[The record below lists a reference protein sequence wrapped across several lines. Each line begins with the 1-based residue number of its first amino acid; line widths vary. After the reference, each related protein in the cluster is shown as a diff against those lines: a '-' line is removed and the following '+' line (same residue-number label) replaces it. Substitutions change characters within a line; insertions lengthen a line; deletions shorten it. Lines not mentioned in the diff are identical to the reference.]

1 MPENNKIVSMNILIV
16 DDNSSNIFSLEALIK
31 DEFNF
36 NIYTA
41 LSAKE
46 AIKILITNKIDLILS
61 DIQMPEIDGFE
72 FANYIKGIETLK
84 NIPLIFLTAIYDKSE
99 YKSKGYE
106 LGAIDYITKPI
117 EEKIL
122 RLKLTKYF
130 EIFQAQNSLEE
141 ENRHIKQLLN
151 TPNVSY
157 ILTDPNIEGNPV
169 IYVNDFF
176 YKFTGYFKEEVIGKS
191 LKSLQVDN
199 SDEEERKKIKQ
210 ALIDKVS
217 ITAILKNKKRSG
229 EVFYSKISISPI
241 FFPNSDKVQFF
252 LAIQNDVTD
261 IVKEKRYFETVLNT
275 SQAIILVTDG
285 KNLERINKRFFDLFD
300 FKNFDDFKSKHKC
313 VCELFINKENKNYL
327 QPKVN
332 GMDWN
337 DYIVSNSEVIHE
349 ACMID
354 KNGNERIFQVES
366 SGKIFKGEDGKDQE
380 VITFTDIT
388 QLIGHKK
395 MLIDQSKFAAMGEM
409 INMIAHQWRQPLTTL
424 TLILDKIYLFNQLKQ
439 LDSEKLNTQYE
450 KSIKL
455 IQYMSKTINDF
466 RNFFQDNA
474 IKEKISIKDLINQSY
489 ELILPALNKEFI
501 SSEITIA
508 EDCKNLVLQLNLSK
522 ISQVFLNLYKN
533 SLDEFKVKSIK
544 NPYLETKCY
553 RNNQYLTIEIKDNAG
568 GIPDSIINKIFEPYF
583 STKSKNGTGIGLYM
597 SKIIIEQQFKGYI
610 QVSNENGGA
619 CFKIM
624 LPFNSIL

>member
-16 DDNSSNIFSLEALIK
+16 DDNPSNIFSLKVLIE
-31 DEFNF
+31 DEFDCT
-36 NIYTA
+36 IYTA
-41 LSAKE
+41 LDAKE

-84 NIPLIFLTAIYDKSE
+84 NIPLIFLTAIYDKNE

-117 EEKIL
+117 DSKL
-122 RLKLTKYF
+122 LYLKLSRYF
-130 EIFQAQNSLEE
+130 EVFQAQKSLEN

-151 TPNVSY
+151 TPNISY

-169 IYVNDFF
+169 VFVNDYF

-191 LKSLQVDN
+191 LKILQVDN

-217 ITAILKNKKRSG
+217 ITVILKNKKKSD
-229 EVFYSKISISPI
+229 EVFYNKISISPI

-366 SGKIFKGEDGKDQE
+366 SGKIFKKEDGENEE

-508 EDCKNLVLQLNLSK
+508 EDCKNLVLQLNSSK

-544 NPYLETKCY
+544 NPYLGTKCY
-553 RNNQYLTIEIKDNAG
+553 RNNQYLTIEIQDNAG

>member
-191 LKSLQVDN
+191 LKILQVDN
-199 SDEEERKKIKQ
+199 SDEEERKK
-210 ALIDKVS
+210 
-217 ITAILKNKKRSG
+217 NKAS
-229 EVFYSKISISPI
+229 
-241 FFPNSDKVQFF
+241 
-252 LAIQNDVTD
+252 
-261 IVKEKRYFETVLNT
+261 
-275 SQAIILVTDG
+275 
-285 KNLERINKRFFDLFD
+285 
-300 FKNFDDFKSKHKC
+300 
-313 VCELFINKENKNYL
+313 
-327 QPKVN
+327 
-332 GMDWN
+332 
-337 DYIVSNSEVIHE
+337 
-349 ACMID
+349 
-354 KNGNERIFQVES
+354 
-366 SGKIFKGEDGKDQE
+366 
-380 VITFTDIT
+380 
-388 QLIGHKK
+388 
-395 MLIDQSKFAAMGEM
+395 
-409 INMIAHQWRQPLTTL
+409 
-424 TLILDKIYLFNQLKQ
+424 FN
-439 LDSEKLNTQYE
+439 
-450 KSIKL
+450 
-455 IQYMSKTINDF
+455 
-466 RNFFQDNA
+466 
-474 IKEKISIKDLINQSY
+474 
-489 ELILPALNKEFI
+489 
-501 SSEITIA
+501 
-508 EDCKNLVLQLNLSK
+508 
-522 ISQVFLNLYKN
+522 
-533 SLDEFKVKSIK
+533 
-544 NPYLETKCY
+544 
-553 RNNQYLTIEIKDNAG
+553 
-568 GIPDSIINKIFEPYF
+568 
-583 STKSKNGTGIGLYM
+583 
-597 SKIIIEQQFKGYI
+597 
-610 QVSNENGGA
+610 
-619 CFKIM
+619 
-624 LPFNSIL
+624 

>member
-1 MPENNKIVSMNILIV
+1 MNVLIV
-16 DDNSSNIFSLEALIK
+16 DDIPENVFSLKVLIE
-31 DEFNF
+31 DEFDCT
-36 NIYTA
+36 IYTA
-41 LSAKE
+41 LDAKE

-72 FANYIKGIETLK
+72 FITYVKGIESLK
-84 NIPLIFLTAIYDKSE
+84 NIPIIFITAIYDKNE

-117 EEKIL
+117 DSKL
-122 RLKLTKYF
+122 LYLKLSRYF
-130 EIFQAQNSLEE
+130 EVSQAQKSLEN

-151 TPNVSY
+151 TPNISY

-169 IYVNDFF
+169 VFVNDYF

-191 LKSLQVDN
+191 LKILQVDN

-217 ITAILKNKKRSG
+217 ITVILKNKKKSD
-229 EVFYSKISISPI
+229 EVFYNKISISQI

-366 SGKIFKGEDGKDQE
+366 SGKIFKGEDGKDEE

-508 EDCKNLVLQLNLSK
+508 EDCKNLVLQLNPSK
-522 ISQVFLNLYKN
+522 ISQVFLNVYKN
-533 SLDEFKVKSIK
+533 SLDEFKVKGIK

>member
-16 DDNSSNIFSLEALIK
+16 DDNPSNIFSLEALIK
-31 DEFNF
+31 DEFDF

-46 AIKILITNKIDLILS
+46 AIKILIANKIDLILS

-169 IYVNDFF
+169 VFVNDYF

-191 LKSLQVDN
+191 LKILQVDN

-217 ITAILKNKKRSG
+217 ITVILKNKKKSD
-229 EVFYSKISISPI
+229 EVFYNKISISPI

-366 SGKIFKGEDGKDQE
+366 SGKIFKGEDGKDEE

-395 MLIDQSKFAAMGEM
+395 MLIDQSKFVAMGEM

-508 EDCKNLVLQLNLSK
+508 EDCKNLVLQLNPSK

-533 SLDEFKVKSIK
+533 SLDEFKVKGIK

>member
-1 MPENNKIVSMNILIV
+1 MNVLIV
-16 DDNSSNIFSLEALIK
+16 DDIPENVFSLKVLIE
-31 DEFNF
+31 DEFDCT
-36 NIYTA
+36 IYTA
-41 LSAKE
+41 LDAKE

-72 FANYIKGIETLK
+72 FITYVKGIESLK
-84 NIPLIFLTAIYDKSE
+84 NIPIIFITAIYDKNE

-117 EEKIL
+117 DSKL
-122 RLKLTKYF
+122 LYLKLSRYF
-130 EIFQAQNSLEE
+130 EVSQAQKSLEN

-151 TPNVSY
+151 TPNISY

-169 IYVNDFF
+169 VFVNDYF

-191 LKSLQVDN
+191 LKILQVDN

-217 ITAILKNKKRSG
+217 ITVILKNKKKSD
-229 EVFYSKISISPI
+229 EVFYNKISISPI

-337 DYIVSNSEVIHE
+337 DYIVSNSEVIHK

-366 SGKIFKGEDGKDQE
+366 SGKIFKREDGENEE

-395 MLIDQSKFAAMGEM
+395 MLIDQSKFVAMGEM

-508 EDCKNLVLQLNLSK
+508 EDCKNLVLQLNPSK
-522 ISQVFLNLYKN
+522 ISQVFLNVYKN
-533 SLDEFKVKSIK
+533 RYYVALAQNFKMPK
-544 NPYLETKCY
+544 NSTFFK
-553 RNNQYLTIEIKDNAG
+553 
-568 GIPDSIINKIFEPYF
+568 NKHLIFQ
-583 STKSKNGTGIGLYM
+583 I
-597 SKIIIEQQFKGYI
+597 
-610 QVSNENGGA
+610 
-619 CFKIM
+619 
-624 LPFNSIL
+624 

>member
-1 MPENNKIVSMNILIV
+1 MNVLIV
-16 DDNSSNIFSLEALIK
+16 DDIPENVFSLKVLIE
-31 DEFNF
+31 DEFDCT
-36 NIYTA
+36 IYTA
-41 LSAKE
+41 LDAKE

-72 FANYIKGIETLK
+72 FITYVKGIESLK
-84 NIPLIFLTAIYDKSE
+84 NIPIIFITAIYDKNE

-106 LGAIDYITKPI
+106 LGSIDYITKPI
-117 EEKIL
+117 DSKL
-122 RLKLTKYF
+122 LYLKLSRYF
-130 EIFQAQNSLEE
+130 EVSQAQKSLEN

-151 TPNVSY
+151 TPNISY

-169 IYVNDFF
+169 VFVNDYF

-191 LKSLQVDN
+191 LKILQVDN

-217 ITAILKNKKRSG
+217 ITVILKNKKKSD
-229 EVFYSKISISPI
+229 EVFYNKISISPI

-366 SGKIFKGEDGKDQE
+366 SGKIFKGEDGKDEE

-508 EDCKNLVLQLNLSK
+508 EDCKNLVLQLNPSK
-522 ISQVFLNLYKN
+522 ISQVFLNVYKN
-533 SLDEFKVKSIK
+533 SLDEFKVKGIK

-553 RNNQYLTIEIKDNAG
+553 RNNQYLTIEIQDNAG

>member
-1 MPENNKIVSMNILIV
+1 MNVLIV
-16 DDNSSNIFSLEALIK
+16 DDIPENVFSLKVLIE
-31 DEFNF
+31 DEFDCT
-36 NIYTA
+36 IYTA
-41 LSAKE
+41 LDAKE

-72 FANYIKGIETLK
+72 FITYVKGIESLK
-84 NIPLIFLTAIYDKSE
+84 NIPIIFITAIYDKNE

-117 EEKIL
+117 DSKL
-122 RLKLTKYF
+122 LYLKLSRYF
-130 EIFQAQNSLEE
+130 EVFQAQKSLEN

-151 TPNVSY
+151 TPNISY

-169 IYVNDFF
+169 VFVNDYF

-191 LKSLQVDN
+191 LKILQVDN

-217 ITAILKNKKRSG
+217 ITVILKNKKKSD
-229 EVFYSKISISPI
+229 EVFYNKISISPI

-366 SGKIFKGEDGKDQE
+366 SGKIFKMEDGENEE

-388 QLIGHKK
+388 QLIGQKK

-508 EDCKNLVLQLNLSK
+508 EDCKNLVLQLNSSK

-533 SLDEFKVKSIK
+533 SLDKFKVKSIK
-544 NPYLETKCY
+544 NPYLGTKCY
-553 RNNQYLTIEIKDNAG
+553 RNNQYLTIEIQDNAG

>member
-1 MPENNKIVSMNILIV
+1 MNVLIV
-16 DDNSSNIFSLEALIK
+16 DDIPENVFSLKVLIE
-31 DEFNF
+31 DEFDCT
-36 NIYTA
+36 IYTA
-41 LSAKE
+41 LDAKE

-72 FANYIKGIETLK
+72 FITYVKGIESLK
-84 NIPLIFLTAIYDKSE
+84 NIPIIFITAIYDKNE

-117 EEKIL
+117 DSKL
-122 RLKLTKYF
+122 LYLKLSRYF
-130 EIFQAQNSLEE
+130 EVSQAQKSLEN

-151 TPNVSY
+151 TPNISY

-169 IYVNDFF
+169 VFVNDYF

-191 LKSLQVDN
+191 LKILQVDN

-217 ITAILKNKKRSG
+217 ITVILKNKKKSD
-229 EVFYSKISISPI
+229 EVFYNKISISPI

-366 SGKIFKGEDGKDQE
+366 SGKIFKKEDGENEE

-508 EDCKNLVLQLNLSK
+508 EDCKNLVLQLNPSK
-522 ISQVFLNLYKN
+522 ISQVFLNVYKN
-533 SLDEFKVKSIK
+533 SLDEFKVKGIK

>member
-16 DDNSSNIFSLEALIK
+16 DDNPSNIFSLKVLIE
-31 DEFNF
+31 DEFDCT
-36 NIYTA
+36 IYTA
-41 LSAKE
+41 LDAKE
-46 AIKILITNKIDLILS
+46 AIKILITNKIDLILT

-84 NIPLIFLTAIYDKSE
+84 NIPLIFLTAIYDKNE

-117 EEKIL
+117 DSKL
-122 RLKLTKYF
+122 LYLKLSRYF
-130 EIFQAQNSLEE
+130 EVFQAQKSLEN

-151 TPNVSY
+151 TPNISY

-169 IYVNDFF
+169 VFVNDYF

-191 LKSLQVDN
+191 LKILQVDN

-217 ITAILKNKKRSG
+217 ITVILKNKKKSD
-229 EVFYSKISISPI
+229 EVFYNKISISPI

-366 SGKIFKGEDGKDQE
+366 SGKIFKKEDGENEE

-508 EDCKNLVLQLNLSK
+508 EDCKNLVLQLNPSK
-522 ISQVFLNLYKN
+522 ISQVFLNVYKN
-533 SLDEFKVKSIK
+533 SLDEFKVKGIK